1 MTSSPTSLWHNPF
14 PSIICST
21 TNSGS
26 SCYNLSQIVSLIS
39 LKPSTN
45 LWGFSSIPSHNS
57 STSPALIFP
66 GCTLSS
72 GYFFPLLE
80 ITSNN
85 SNLLFLLLKIFFP
98 YYDHAAHVHCLPV
111 FAFMLLS
118 QWCFSDYF
126 IWNCIAFSI
135 QDPSINLFFF
145 IYFHVTYDFVIYY
158 TR

>member
-85 SNLLFLLLKIFFP
+85 SNLLFLLLKIFFLTMIMQ
-98 YYDHAAHVHCLPV
+98 HMFTV
-111 FAFMLLS
+111 FRSLLS
-118 QWCFSDYF
+118 CYCLSDVSLTTLSEIVLHSLFKTLVSIFSSLF
-126 IWNCIAFSI
+126 IFMS
-135 QDPSINLFFF
+135 LM
-145 IYFHVTYDFVIYY
+145 TL
-158 TR
+158 